1 MSQNNEMED
10 LKLSKD
16 LSLNSEFTPP
26 SFAEWKKQVEK
37 DLKGAPYE
45 KKLVT
50 KTYDGFN
57 LNPIYTKEDLKDL
70 TSIESYPG
78 SDKLLRGN
86 LSAGYHSKSWDV
98 NQEIFEADA
107 AEYNSA
113 IIDALNNG
121 QNCVNILLDSATRL
135 GLDADYADPKYVG
148 DIGLSISAINSIKR
162 ALNNIDLTNVP
173 IYANTGYDSVPFLS
187 LLNAHFQ
194 TNNIDI
200 SRLSGS
206 ITADPISHLAEYG
219 ELPVK
224 LEFIFDMMKNSH
236 TWAAENSPKL
246 NTIGISTIPFIN
258 AGANTVQ
265 ELAISLSVLVYY
277 INQLAERGVN
287 PNDAIN
293 RTQFTFGIGNNYF
306 MEISKFRAIRI
317 LLSNV
322 MSKYDVDSKDLEFNI
337 GAKTSSYGHTI
348 LDPYVNML
356 RSTTQSFSAI
366 LGGVNFITT
375 SPFDE
380 LYNMPNSF
388 SRRIARNTQTIL
400 REESH
405 LDQVIDPAGGSYYIE
420 SLTGELAKTSW
431 NLFQLIEKEG
441 GIVESLSNGTIQTW
455 IDEVSKI
462 RQKDVN
468 KRKSVIV
475 GTNMFADVK
484 EKREIHPKL
493 NQEEFKKKRSE
504 YLEKFR
510 LNGSKEKHES
520 VMEKLNDI
528 TSQNTEKIIDLV
540 TEAYLLGTT
549 LGEITS
555 ALNSSQKQELKI
567 TQLKIRRA
575 SEGFEILREKAENYK
590 KDNGELPKI
599 YLLNYGSVNEYKAR
613 SEFSKGFFEV
623 GGFEVIDP
631 LGSKDLDELTKNAL
645 QSDAAAVVIC
655 STDDN
660 YTEIVPTI
668 ANELKRQNQDLQI
681 ILAGYPKEQIDEHK
695 KSGIDDFIFLGADV
709 MEKLTALHTKIGGSK

>member
-1 MSQNNEMED
+1 MSQNNNTED

-16 LSLNSEFTPP
+16 LILNSEFMPP
-26 SFAEWKKQVEK
+26 SFEEWKMQVEK
-37 DLKGAPYE
+37 DLKGVPYE

-70 TSIESYPG
+70 TSIDSYPG
-78 SDKLLRGN
+78 SANLLRGN
-86 LSAGYHSKSWDV
+86 SSAGYHSRSWDV
-98 NQEIFEADA
+98 NQEIFAADA
-107 AEYNSA
+107 VEFNSA
-113 IIDALNNG
+113 IIEALNNG
-121 QNCVNILLDSATRL
+121 QNCVNILLDSATKL
-135 GLDADYADPKYVG
+135 GFDADYAETKHVG
-148 DIGLSISAINSIKR
+148 DKGLSISAINSIKR
-162 ALNNIDLTNVP
+162 ALNNIDITNVP
-173 IYANTGYDSVPFLS
+173 IYADTGYISVPFLS

-194 TNNIDI
+194 SNNIDI
-200 SRLSGS
+200 STLSGS
-206 ITADPISHLAEYG
+206 ITADPIRHLVEYG
-219 ELPVK
+219 VLPVK

-236 TWAAENSPKL
+236 TWAAANSTKL
-246 NTIGISTIPFIN
+246 NTIGVSTIPFIN

-265 ELAISLSVLVYY
+265 ELAISISVLVYY
-277 INQLAERGVN
+277 INQLVERGVN
-287 PNDAIN
+287 PIDAIN
-293 RTQFTFGIGNNYF
+293 KTQFTFGITNNYF

-322 MSKYDVDSKDLEFNI
+322 MSEYDVDLNNLELKI

-375 SPFDE
+375 STFDE
-380 LYNMPNSF
+380 LYNTPNSF

-405 LDQVIDPAGGSYYIE
+405 LNQVIDPAGGSYYIE

-431 NLFQLIEKEG
+431 TLFQQIEKEG

-455 IDEVSKI
+455 INEVSRL

-475 GTNMFADVK
+475 GTNMFANVK
-484 EKREIHPKL
+484 EKKEVHPKL

-510 LNGSKEKHES
+510 LNGSKEKHEA

-528 TSQNTEKIIDLV
+528 TGQNTEDIIDV
-540 TEAYLLGTT
+540 VSEAYLLGTT

-555 ALNSSQKQELKI
+555 ALNSSQKQELKVSK
-567 TQLKIRRA
+567 LVSKRA
-575 SEGFEILREKAENYK
+575 SEGFETLREKAENYK
-590 KDNGELPKI
+590 KENGELPKI

-623 GGFEVIDP
+623 GGFEVIDT

-655 STDDN
+655 STDNN
-660 YTEIVPTI
+660 YTEIVPKIT
-668 ANELKRQNQDLQI
+668 NVLKKKNQQLQI
-681 ILAGYPKEQIDEHK
+681 ILAGYPKEQIEKHK
-695 KSGIDDFIFLGADV
+695 KSGVDDFIFLGADV
-709 MEKLTALHTKIGGSK
+709 MEKLTELHDKIGGSK